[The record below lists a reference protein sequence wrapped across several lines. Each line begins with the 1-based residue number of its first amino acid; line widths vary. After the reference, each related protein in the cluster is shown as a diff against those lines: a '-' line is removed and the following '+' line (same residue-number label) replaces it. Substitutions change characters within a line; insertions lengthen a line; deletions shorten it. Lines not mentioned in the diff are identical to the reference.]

1 MTKIVCQFVFLFFI
15 SSTCLFAQSADE
27 VLEKFPGEL
36 AVILNYNRDVRIF
49 FKDNQPV
56 AETKEEVQILVLDDK
71 ANGIYNKYK
80 IYHSSFE
87 EIKDIEAYTKM
98 PDGNKYKKIKVTDM
112 KTETSTSSGIFFDDS
127 KETTFDFPSMMKGSV
142 STVAHTQF
150 LKDAHLLIPFYFT
163 SYMPVVNAKF
173 TVSFPSDL
181 DLHYIIKNNETENVK
196 MTEDKKSR
204 QTVYTF
210 TSTDTKYKDRYGDG
224 PSRAHYEPHVI
235 IYIASYKNVNG
246 DKVNYLADVKD
257 LYNWNYTF
265 LKNIN
270 TEPSSVI
277 KHLADSLTNGVSS
290 EREKAKAIY
299 SWVQQHIKYV
309 AFENGLEGFIP
320 RQAGDVCTKRYGDCK
335 DMASL
340 LTALLK
346 EAGLKA
352 YFTWIGTRSIPY
364 SYTEVPLP
372 ITDNHMISTV
382 RIGDEWIFLDGTDPN
397 CIFGL
402 PSQFIQEKQAL
413 VSIDEKEFKLLTVPV
428 VKVEKNYIT
437 DSTLIQI
444 NDNGIKGTSSVYYNG
459 YFGIDAYNSLLY
471 RDEKDTKE
479 YVKAQLSKGSNKFI
493 LGDYTVNRVNPE
505 QKIINLK
512 TNFEIPDYSKKI
524 ADELYINLN
533 LNKSSFSSLI
543 DTVKRKIGVDND
555 FMFQLKNYTILDVP
569 KDFEVSYMPEGHHY
583 KNDLF
588 SFNIKYSLKDNKVI
602 AEQEFKSECMLLQ
615 PKDFSKWNET
625 VKEIANQYKQQIVL
639 KKK

>member
-1 MTKIVCQFVFLFFI
+1 MTKIFVQIMVFLLLA
-15 SSTCLFAQSADE
+15 SNSLLAQSADE
-27 VLEKFPGEL
+27 VLAKFPGEL
-36 AVILNYNRDVRIF
+36 AVILNYNRDTKVFI
-49 FKDNQPV
+49 KNNEPV
-56 AETKEEVQILVLDDK
+56 AESKEEVEILVLDDK

-80 IYHSSFE
+80 IFHSSFE
-87 EIKDIEAYTKM
+87 EIKDLEAFTKV
-98 PDGNKYKKIKVTDM
+98 PDGSKYKKIKVTDT
-112 KTETSTSSGIFFDDS
+112 KTESSTSRGVFFDDS
-127 KETTFDFPSMMKGSV
+127 KETSFDFPSMMKGSV
-142 STVAHTQF
+142 SSVSYTEF
-150 LKDAHLLIPFYFT
+150 LKDAHFLYPFYFT

-173 TVSFPSDL
+173 TISFPSDM
-181 DLHYIIKNNETENVK
+181 DLKYIVKNNDNNIVK
-196 MTEDKKSR
+196 VDEDKKSR
-204 QTVYTF
+204 QTTYTF
-210 TSTDTKYKDRYGDG
+210 TAGNTKYKERYGDG

-235 IYIASYKNVNG
+235 VYIASYKNDNG
-246 DKVNYLADVKD
+246 DKVDYLADVKD
-257 LYNWNYTF
+257 LYKWNYSF

-270 TEPSSVI
+270 TEPSPII
-277 KHLADSLTNGVSS
+277 KHLADSLTAGIAT

-299 SWVQQHIKYV
+299 TWVQQHIKYV

-320 RQAGDVCTKRYGDCK
+320 RQAADVCTKRYGDCK

-382 RIGDEWIFLDGTDPN
+382 KIGDDWIFLDGTDPN

-413 VSIDEKEFKLLTVPV
+413 VGIQENEYKLLTVPV
-428 VKVEKNYIT
+428 VKVEKNFVT
-437 DSTLIQI
+437 DSTIIQVT
-444 NDNGIKGTSSVYYNG
+444 DKGIKGTSSVYYNG

-479 YVKAQLSKGSNKFI
+479 YVKAQASKGSNKFI
-493 LGDYTVNRVNPE
+493 LGDYVVNKINPD
-505 QKIINLK
+505 QKIMNLK
-512 TNFEIPDYSKKI
+512 TSFEIPDYSKKI
-524 ADELYINLN
+524 ADEWYINLN
-533 LNKSSFSSLI
+533 LNKSLFSTLI
-543 DTVKRKIGVDND
+543 DTAKRKVGVDND
-555 FMFQLKNYTILDVP
+555 FMFQIKNYTILDVP
-569 KDFEVSYMPEGHHY
+569 KDFEVSYLPESHQY

-588 SFNIKYSLKDNKVI
+588 SFEIKYSIKENKVI
-602 AEQEFKSECMLLQ
+602 AEQQFKSECMLLQ

-625 VKEIANQYKQQIVL
+625 VKEVVNQYKQQLVL

>member
-1 MTKIVCQFVFLFFI
+1 MTKTFSQFIVFLLL
-15 SSTCLFAQSADE
+15 SSNILLAQSVDE

-36 AVILNYNRDVRIF
+36 AVILNYNRDTRIF
-49 FKDNQPV
+49 FKDDKPV
-56 AETKEEVQILVLDDK
+56 AVSKEEMDILVLNDK
-71 ANGIYNKYK
+71 ANGIYNKFK
-80 IYHSSFE
+80 IFNSSFE
-87 EIKDIEAYTKM
+87 EIKDIEAYTKV
-98 PDGNKYKKIKVTDM
+98 PDGSKYKKVKVTDM
-112 KTETSTSSGIFFDDS
+112 KTESSPSKGIFFDDS
-127 KETTFDFPSMMKGSV
+127 KETTFDFPSMMKGSL
-142 STVAHTQF
+142 STVTHTEL
-150 LKDAHLLIPFYFT
+150 LKDSHFLIPFYFT
-163 SYMPVVNAKF
+163 SYMPIVNAKF
-173 TVSFPSDL
+173 TISFPADMDL
-181 DLHYIIKNNETENVK
+181 RYIIKNNEHDNVK
-196 MTEDKKSR
+196 MTEEKKSR
-204 QTVYTF
+204 QTIYTF
-210 TSTDTKYKDRYGDG
+210 TSTNTKYKERYGDG

-235 IYIASYKNVNG
+235 VYIASYKNDNG
-246 DKVNYLADVKD
+246 DKVNYLSNVKD
-257 LYNWNYTF
+257 LYKWNYTF

-277 KHLADSLTNGVSS
+277 KHLVDSLTNGISS
-290 EREKAKAIY
+290 EKEKAKAIY
-299 SWVQQHIKYV
+299 TWVQQHIKYV

-320 RQAGDVCTKRYGDCK
+320 RQAADVCTKRYGDCK

-413 VSIDEKEFKLLTVPV
+413 VSIDEKEFKLLTVPI
-428 VKVEKNYIT
+428 VKVEKNFIT
-437 DSTLIQI
+437 DTTVIQI
-444 NDNGIKGTSSVYYNG
+444 KENGIKGTSSVYYNG

-493 LGDYTVNRVNPE
+493 LGDYTVNKISPE
-505 QKIINLK
+505 QKIMNLK
-512 TNFEIPDYSKKI
+512 TSFEIPDYSKKI

-533 LNKSSFSSLI
+533 LNKNSFSTLI
-543 DTVKRKIGVDND
+543 DTAKRKVGVDND
-555 FMFQLKNYTILDVP
+555 FMFQLKNYTVLDVP
-569 KDFEVSYMPEGHHY
+569 KDFEVSFMPESQQY

-588 SFNIKYSLKDNKVI
+588 SFNIKYSIKDNKVI

-615 PKDFSKWNET
+615 PKDFYKWNET
-625 VKEIANQYKQQIVL
+625 VKEVANQYKQQLVL